1 MPQVREANFV
11 YLLIGLLVTLL
22 AGPVFRD
29 FADISLS
36 VVTQISFSATLI
48 IGVWSLVQS
57 RAWFIAGIALVTVE
71 FIVTVINL
79 VWPSGFLD
87 VVTMSVALAFCTLS
101 IGFAG
106 RNVLL
111 DEKIDT
117 NRMMGI
123 VCVYLLLGVL
133 LSIINALIYKFI
145 PNSFNGIS
153 EVGERVGVDMIY
165 YTFVT
170 LTTLGYGDVTPESAT
185 ARAVAYLT
193 AIIGQFYIAILVG
206 MLVGLFLTNR
216 SRSD

>member
-1 MPQVREANFV
+1 MPQIREANFI

-36 VVTQISFSATLI
+36 VITQVSFSATLI

-57 RAWFIAGIALVTVE
+57 RAWFIAGIVLVTIE
-71 FIVTVINL
+71 FVVTVINL
-79 VWPSGFLD
+79 VWPSVFLD
-87 VVTMSVALAFCTLS
+87 VITMSVALAFCAVS

-111 DEKIDT
+111 DEKIDI
-117 NRMMGI
+117 NRMTGI

-133 LSIINALIYKFI
+133 LSIINSLIYRFI
-145 PNSFNGIS
+145 PGSFNGIS
-153 EVGERVGVDMIY
+153 EVGEKVGVDMIY

-170 LTTLGYGDVTPESAT
+170 LTTLGYGDITPEGAT

-206 MLVGLFLTNR
+206 MLVGLFLSNQSKR
-216 SRSD
+216 D